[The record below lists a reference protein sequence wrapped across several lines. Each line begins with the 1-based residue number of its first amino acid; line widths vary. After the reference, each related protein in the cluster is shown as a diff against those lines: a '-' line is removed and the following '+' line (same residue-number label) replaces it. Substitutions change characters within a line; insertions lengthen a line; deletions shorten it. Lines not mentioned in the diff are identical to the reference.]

1 MNSTSRQ
8 HLRLIFGLQVHA
20 HPQTY
25 IPQKRK
31 RNPPQSRD
39 FTNRCHKGKLETPGT
54 HGIPAPLEMAV
65 PITGHLPS
73 SCVGP
78 VHPTGMGRN
87 QSQSHDRS
95 GETQRRHP
103 GTWGWPEGGEARGWR
118 RHCSRSSVRWSCCCR
133 CLIRHRSPSTGHRRL
148 HGTLARERRKH
159 TQGACPQE
167 QSKEGSKQMVK
178 KSKYH

>member
-1 MNSTSRQ
+1 M
-8 HLRLIFGLQVHA
+8 
-20 HPQTY
+20 PQ
-25 IPQKRK
+25 RK
-31 RNPPQSRD
+31 TRNARDPRNPRSPRD
-39 FTNRCHKGKLETPGT
+39 GCPHVR
-54 HGIPAPLEMAV
+54 
-65 PITGHLPS
+65 TGHLPS
-73 SCVGP
+73 SYVGP